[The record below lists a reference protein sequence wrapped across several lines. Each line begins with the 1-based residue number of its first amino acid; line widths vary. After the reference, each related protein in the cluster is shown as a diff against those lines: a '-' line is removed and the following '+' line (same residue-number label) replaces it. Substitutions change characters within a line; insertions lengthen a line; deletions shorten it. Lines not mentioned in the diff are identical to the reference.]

1 MLGMVRTLFPGYCAE
16 KDERMAVTTKTK
28 QKSDKAT
35 TCAESPEQLSATT
48 ECCGIESCQDSIRE
62 KAYLLWEAA
71 GSPPGDGVEFWVQ
84 AEKELS

>member
-1 MLGMVRTLFPGYCAE
+1 MFGMVKTLFPGYVSE
-16 KDERMAVTTKTK
+16 DEHMTVTETK
-28 QKSDKAT
+28 QKTSKKT
-35 TCAESPEQLSATT
+35 TCSDESPEQLSATT
-48 ECCGIESCQDSIRE
+48 ECGVCEDSIRE

>member
-1 MLGMVRTLFPGYCAE
+1 MLGMVKTLFPGYYAE
-16 KDERMAVTTKTK
+16 KDERMMTATTKTK

-35 TCAESPEQLSATT
+35 TTCSEDSEQLSATT
-48 ECCGIESCQDSIRE
+48 ECGRPCDDSIRE

-71 GSPPGDGVEFWVQ
+71 GSPPGDGVDFWVQ